1 MSQGKNGKNNL
12 EKRIEFL
19 QNQLEQAHRDIEV
32 LKTFP
37 HSAFF
42 EVAREWRSIFD
53 SIAEII
59 FLINSQMSVI
69 RCNNALTQFLK
80 KPFDQIIGKKIDDIF
95 HDENLVSLL
104 KTLFLNMKQ
113 KLSRQKEIIKT
124 SGKWYEITVDPIILA
139 QRNDAA
145 AIFVFNDIT
154 YLKEVEEYLKESH
167 ERLKKT
173 LVGTV
178 GALST
183 TVEKR
188 DPLTAGHE
196 RRVATL
202 AHAIALNLG
211 MKQEDAE
218 GILLTGLLHDVGK
231 IVVPAEILSRPGK
244 LNSYEYNIV
253 KMHPLSGHEI
263 LRKIEFPWPVAETV
277 LQHHERLD
285 GSGYPQGIKKDQII
299 FEAKILAVADSVEAM
314 LSHRPYRKQKS
325 LAEAIDEL
333 KQLKGKHFDEQVVDA
348 CIDLF
353 LNKQFVLK

>member
-196 RRVATL
+196 RR
-202 AHAIALNLG
+202 
-211 MKQEDAE
+211 
-218 GILLTGLLHDVGK
+218 
-231 IVVPAEILSRPGK
+231 
-244 LNSYEYNIV
+244 
-253 KMHPLSGHEI
+253 
-263 LRKIEFPWPVAETV
+263 
-277 LQHHERLD
+277 
-285 GSGYPQGIKKDQII
+285 
-299 FEAKILAVADSVEAM
+299 
-314 LSHRPYRKQKS
+314 
-325 LAEAIDEL
+325 
-333 KQLKGKHFDEQVVDA
+333 
-348 CIDLF
+348 
-353 LNKQFVLK
+353 